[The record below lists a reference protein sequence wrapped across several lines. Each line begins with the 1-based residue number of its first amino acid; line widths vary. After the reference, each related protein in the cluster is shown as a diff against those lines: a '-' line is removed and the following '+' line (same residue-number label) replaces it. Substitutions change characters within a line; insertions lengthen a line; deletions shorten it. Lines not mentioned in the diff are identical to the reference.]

1 LDGITYSFLA
11 LFCMAVGALP
21 LWAVPLLWKA
31 SQITSAPHG
40 LAWIWQYP
48 AVSLSVLGVLA
59 TLHLAFTRRQ
69 SRWTAAF
76 FTATLLGLFVTQSS
90 LASGWFMKT
99 TDLDNKE
106 GFRIVLAADAWANSL
121 NTKRD
126 VLWWYDKQEP
136 RQGIIYGITSLFMRS
151 GGMVNDAL
159 PQLTEAE
166 LNRMSAVSVI
176 ALSWRPGALDRI
188 NQTLNRYGFSAKS
201 EHKTEIQDKPATLF
215 LEMFHIRRS
224 DSDVEHFITQRGL
237 TEFSDVYRPNDF
249 RPAMSS
255 VSLDGDASIRIRFT
269 APPWAYAA
277 KLPVNLQTPG
287 DQVWIRLRAKV
298 NRGEIS
304 FGVTDSTGQ
313 FEDRIFVKPDD
324 QFQDILLT
332 LLHPDAPY
340 TLIVG
345 NGKLA
350 DSSDVVVEQLTLI
363 AKRASLLGNELEKH
377 RPHRIEP
384 AVR

>member
-1 LDGITYSFLA
+1 
-11 LFCMAVGALP
+11 
-21 LWAVPLLWKA
+21 
-31 SQITSAPHG
+31 
-40 LAWIWQYP
+40 
-48 AVSLSVLGVLA
+48 
-59 TLHLAFTRRQ
+59 
-69 SRWTAAF
+69 
-76 FTATLLGLFVTQSS
+76 
-90 LASGWFMKT
+90 MKS